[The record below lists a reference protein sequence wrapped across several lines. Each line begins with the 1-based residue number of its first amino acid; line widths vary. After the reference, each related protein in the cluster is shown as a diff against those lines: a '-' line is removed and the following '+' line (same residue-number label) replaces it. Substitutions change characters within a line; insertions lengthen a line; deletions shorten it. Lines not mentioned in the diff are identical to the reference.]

1 MNTSKNA
8 NVTKTQVA
16 DAVSILSTRG
26 DPVTTKSVRAHI
38 GHGSYTTINKYLSDI
53 RALEWSKLDPEKMLT
68 ALPDKLR
75 SITSEIY
82 CGARSSLMAEMNVE
96 RQKIKSLEHDLR
108 HRWRGLVR
116 DKFKAARELDTER
129 KLWIA
134 LQEQLLDKIEGL
146 QDRNSH
152 LEKYIAELS
161 DEHLMKTAK
170 IEQELK
176 NSQARVLQLSLKLA
190 GV

>member
-1 MNTSKNA
+1 MNTSKNTK
-8 NVTKTQVA
+8 VTKTQVT

-26 DPVTTKSVRAHI
+26 DPVTTKSVRALI
-38 GHGSYTTINKYLSDI
+38 GHGSYTTINKHLGDI
-53 RALEWSKLDPEKMLT
+53 RASEWSNLDPEKMLT

-75 SITSEIY
+75 SIVSEIY
-82 CGARSSLMAEMNVE
+82 LGARNSLMAEMNVE
-96 RQKIKSLEHDLR
+96 RQKIKNLERDLR
-108 HRWRGLVR
+108 HRWRGLVK
-116 DKFKAARELDTER
+116 DKFKATRALDIER
-129 KLWIA
+129 KLRIA
-134 LQEQLLDKIEGL
+134 LQEQLLDKIKGL

>member
-1 MNTSKNA
+1 
-8 NVTKTQVA
+8 
-16 DAVSILSTRG
+16 
-26 DPVTTKSVRAHI
+26 
-38 GHGSYTTINKYLSDI
+38 
-53 RALEWSKLDPEKMLT
+53 
-68 ALPDKLR
+68 
-75 SITSEIY
+75 
-82 CGARSSLMAEMNVE
+82 MAEMNVE
-96 RQKIKSLEHDLR
+96 RQKIKNLERDLR
-108 HRWRGLVR
+108 HRWRGLVK
-116 DKFKAARELDTER
+116 DKFKATRALDIER
-129 KLWIA
+129 KLRIA
-134 LQEQLLDKIEGL
+134 LQEQLLDKIKGL